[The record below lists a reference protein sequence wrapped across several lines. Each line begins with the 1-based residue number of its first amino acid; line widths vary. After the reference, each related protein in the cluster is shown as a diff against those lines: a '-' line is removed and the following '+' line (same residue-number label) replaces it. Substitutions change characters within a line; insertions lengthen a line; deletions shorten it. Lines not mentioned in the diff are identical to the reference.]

1 MPTSSG
7 PGHDGAM
14 SETPP
19 ADGGGFDPGRLRT
32 APTQMR
38 RSRDDRYIA
47 GVCGGLARYLNV
59 DPVVVRVI
67 MAALTVIGG
76 VGLVLYAAAWLL
88 APEEGAEKNVLESHL
103 PASPRIRALG
113 WVAAGVIAVI
123 AVVSSGPW
131 FDWGWIGPLPLLGIA
146 VLIWVLARPRS
157 SGSAEPAAP
166 TTPAP
171 PPPGTSAP
179 PPPTSAAPDAS
190 APPALGTSTPASPVV
205 AAEGPPSD
213 PEALTAV
220 VPTDED
226 RTMRLPTT
234 RPATAPVP
242 AEPPPASADPTDAA
256 PPEPPPVATPTVAQP
271 TPPSAKRKRFD
282 PTLTWLTLA
291 ALVAVIGV
299 LSLIDQTATDVSGPV
314 YLATSLAVVAVGM
327 LAGTWWGNGRWLIPI
342 GAVLT
347 MLLVGVSQLPVWKFG
362 EIDEAPT
369 SAADVL
375 PSYEMGAGQI
385 LLDLTRVEDLTA
397 LDGRTIQLENGL
409 GQTRVFVPEDLDVS
423 VHAELNAGD
432 VKIFDREAN
441 GADASTQY
449 TDPDDLDPNLRLEID
464 GSLGQIEVI
473 RR

>member
-1 MPTSSG
+1 
-7 PGHDGAM
+7 M

-76 VGLVLYAAAWLL
+76 VGLVLYGAAWLL

-171 PPPGTSAP
+171 PHPGTSAP

-190 APPALGTSTPASPVV
+190 APSAPGTSTPASPVV

-213 PEALTAV
+213 PDALTAV

-432 VKIFDREAN
+432 IKIFDREAN

-449 TDPDDLDPNLRLEID
+449 TDPDDLDPNLRIEID

>member
-190 APPALGTSTPASPVV
+190 APPAPGTSTPASPVV

>member
-1 MPTSSG
+1 
-7 PGHDGAM
+7 M

-88 APEEGAEKNVLESHL
+88 APEDGADKNALESHL
-103 PASPRIRALG
+103 PASPRIRVLG
-113 WVAAGVIAVI
+113 WIAAGVIAVI
-123 AVVSSGPW
+123 AVASSGPW

-157 SGSAEPAAP
+157 SGGSSDEPAAP

-179 PPPTSAAPDAS
+179 PPGTSAPSPPTPAAPEAS
-190 APPALGTSTPASPVV
+190 APPAPGAPTPASPVA
-205 AAEGPPSD
+205 AAESPPSD
-213 PEALTAV
+213 PEAVTAV

-226 RTMRLPTT
+226 RTMRLPAT
-234 RPATAPVP
+234 RPPTAPAP
-242 AEPPPASADPTDAA
+242 ADPLSTSAEPTGSA
-256 PPEPPPVATPTVAQP
+256 PPQPPPPVATPTVPPQP
-271 TPPSAKRKRFD
+271 PPTKRKRFD

-299 LSLIDQTATDVSGPV
+299 LSLIDQTASDVSGPV
-314 YLATSLAVVAVGM
+314 YLATSLAVVALGM
-327 LAGTWWGNGRWLIPI
+327 LAGTWWGNGRWLIPL
-342 GAVLT
+342 GALLT
-347 MLLVGVSQLPVWKFG
+347 VTLISVSQLPVWKFG

-375 PSYEMGAGQI
+375 PSYQMGAGQI

-449 TDPDDLDPNLRLEID
+449 TDPDDLDPDVRLEID
-464 GSLGQIEVI
+464 GSLGQVEVM